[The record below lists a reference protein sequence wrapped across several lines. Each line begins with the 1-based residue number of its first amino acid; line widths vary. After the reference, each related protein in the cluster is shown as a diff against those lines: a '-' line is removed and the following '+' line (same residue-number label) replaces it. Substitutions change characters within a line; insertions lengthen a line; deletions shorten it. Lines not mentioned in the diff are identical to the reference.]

1 MWDNISM
8 LLENLFLIL
17 GGMTVFMMGMKIM
30 SNNLEQA
37 AGSKMRAMMGK
48 ISNNRL
54 AGVGIGAAVTALM
67 NSSGATTVML
77 VGFVNVGVISLAQA
91 TAIIMGANIGTTI
104 SAQIFAFAGE
114 SSGLSVTGIFA
125 LISLV
130 GLILTMAGKKE
141 LIKQIGY
148 IMIGIGF
155 IFIGLNYLS
164 GSVNKLIADPYWG
177 DKINGMFIAI
187 GRTDEFVVWQMIVL
201 FILGMVITALVH
213 SSAAV
218 TGIVISLAGGG
229 LITMNMAIFITLGS
243 NIGTCFTSIVASFG
257 TNVNA
262 RRTAVIHLAFNVI
275 GCFIFII
282 PLFFLQ
288 NQVSELLLSISK
300 FGAEEGAESIV
311 QHAIANFHLIFN
323 VVTTVLLLPFTNVL
337 VKFASKV
344 IPDKQET
351 PVSELHGNISR
362 LDSHVLEA
370 PSLAITLVRKEIVR
384 MANLAFANY
393 KRSLRMLVDLDFSEK
408 QVFDEVEDAIN
419 ALNKEITS
427 FCIRL
432 SSRELSMA
440 DERKVSAFF
449 RNVSDLERIGDY
461 AQNITE
467 YAERLKEDEGKFS
480 ADALAEISATDEKI
494 GVLFSNVLHCLEYR
508 DLSVMPVVNATENDI
523 DKLTDNMQAA
533 HIERMNKGYC
543 NPSTGAVYLQLSG
556 NLERIADHMVNVA
569 NSVGTYVKK

>member
-125 LISLV
+125 LISLI

-155 IFIGLNYLS
+155 IFIGLSYLS

-187 GRTDEFVVWQMIVL
+187 GRTEEFVVWQMIVL

-300 FGAEEGAESIV
+300 FGAEAGAESVV

-323 VVTTVLLLPFTNVL
+323 VVTTLLLLPFTNLL

-344 IPDKQET
+344 IPDKQDT
-351 PVSELHGNISR
+351 SVSELHGKISR

-408 QVFDEVEDAIN
+408 QVFDEVEDALN

-432 SSRELSMA
+432 SSKELSMA

-467 YAERLKEDEGKFS
+467 YAARLKEDDGKFS

-494 GVLFSNVLHCLEYR
+494 GALFSSVLHCLEYR
-508 DLSVMPVVNATENDI
+508 DLSVMPAVNATENDI
-523 DKLTDNMQAA
+523 DRLTDNMQAA

-543 NPSTGAVYLQLSG
+543 NPATGAVYLQLSG

-569 NSVGTYVKK
+569 NSVSTYVKK

>member
-17 GGMTVFMMGMKIM
+17 GGMTVFMIGMKIM

-37 AGSKMRAMMGK
+37 AGSKMRAMMSK
-48 ISNNRL
+48 ISNNRF

-91 TAIIMGANIGTTI
+91 TTIIMGANIGTTI

-114 SSGLSVTGIFA
+114 SNGLSVTGIFA
-125 LISLV
+125 LISFV
-130 GLILTMAGKKE
+130 GLVLSMTGKKE
-141 LIKQIGY
+141 LVKQVGY

-164 GSVNKLIADPYWG
+164 GAVNKLIADDYWG
-177 DKINGMFIAI
+177 ERINSMFTAI
-187 GRTDEFVVWQMIVL
+187 GRTENFAIWQMLVL
-201 FILGMVITALVH
+201 FLLGMVVTAAVH

-275 GCFIFII
+275 GCVIFII

-288 NQVSELLLSISK
+288 DKVSDLLLSVSG
-300 FGAEEGAESIV
+300 FAGDDTESAV
-311 QHAIANFHLIFN
+311 MHAIANFHLIFN
-323 VVTTVLLLPFTNVL
+323 VVTTLLLLPFTDLL

-344 IPDKQET
+344 IPEGATVGSGKAT
-351 PVSELHGNISR
+351 R
-362 LDSHVLEA
+362 LDDHILESPA
-370 PSLAITLVRKEIVR
+370 IAITQVRKEIVR

-393 KRSLRMLVDLDFSEK
+393 KRSLRMLTDLDFTEK
-408 QVFDEVEDAIN
+408 TIFEEVEDTLN
-419 ALNKEITS
+419 AMNKEITS

-432 SSRELSMA
+432 SAKELSMA

-467 YAERLKEDEGKFS
+467 YAERLKVDNGKFS
-480 ADALAEISATDEKI
+480 PDALAEIAATDEKI
-494 GVLFSNVLHCLEYR
+494 GILFSNVLHCFEYR
-508 DLSVMPVVNATENDI
+508 DLSGMDVVNATENDI

-533 HIERMNKGYC
+533 HIERMNSGHC
-543 NPSTGAVYLQLSG
+543 DPSTGAVYLQLAG

-569 NSVGTYVKK
+569 KSVKTYVKK